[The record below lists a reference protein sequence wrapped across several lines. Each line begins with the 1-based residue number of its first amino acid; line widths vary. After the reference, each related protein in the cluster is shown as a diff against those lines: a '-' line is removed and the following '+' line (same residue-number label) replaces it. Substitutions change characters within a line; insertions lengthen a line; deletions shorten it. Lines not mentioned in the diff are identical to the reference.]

1 MTNILNSSPN
11 GEIQSPAT
19 DTTNVVQP
27 NAQLEADKLALQA
40 EYTRTRQ
47 ALIEVSVEQAKAN
60 PTYLN
65 SIKDTKLQN
74 SVVKQLYGFDTY
86 DQAVAVLGQDF
97 NASSN
102 DDGNG
107 DEDRTLKLER
117 EIKLM
122 KYNSSKSEVENAI
135 KDYKLTNPQYFVD
148 STAEDKLREELKF
161 ISGELPI
168 EERIKRASHIALS
181 PSYDPTAS
189 AYQIL
194 NSWSMVNGGNV
205 SLNDNRSEKEV
216 DTQRQIEAGRRLFN
230 LPTPT
235 QK

>member
-1 MTNILNSSPN
+1 MTIPLNSSTN
-11 GEIQSPAT
+11 VEIQSNAT
-19 DTTNVVQP
+19 DTTIVQP
-27 NAQLEADKLALQA
+27 TAEQLAQIEADKLSLQS
-40 EYTRTRQ
+40 EYTRNRQ
-47 ALIEVSVEQAKAN
+47 ALIEASTELAKAN
-60 PTYLN
+60 PIYLN

-97 NASSN
+97 NAPP
-102 DDGNG
+102 DGDGNG

-135 KDYKLTNPQYFVD
+135 KDYKLTNPQYFID
-148 STAEDKLREELKF
+148 PTAEDKLREELKF
-161 ISGELPI
+161 ISGELPLG
-168 EERIKRASHIALS
+168 ERIKKASHIALS

-194 NSWSMVNGGNV
+194 NS
-205 SLNDNRSEKEV
+205 
-216 DTQRQIEAGRRLFN
+216 
-230 LPTPT
+230 
-235 QK
+235 

>member
-1 MTNILNSSPN
+1 MELDRLS
-11 GEIQSPAT
+11 
-19 DTTNVVQP
+19 
-27 NAQLEADKLALQA
+27 LQG
-40 EYTRTRQ
+40 EYTRSRQ
-47 ALIEVSVEQAKAN
+47 ALIETSVELAKVN

-65 SIKDTKLQN
+65 SIKDTKLQD

-86 DQAVAVLGQDF
+86 NQAVAVLGQDF
-97 NASSN
+97 NAPP
-102 DDGNG
+102 DGDGNG

-148 STAEDKLREELKF
+148 PNAEDKLREELKF

-168 EERIKRASHIALS
+168 GERIKRASHIALS

-194 NSWSMVNGGNV
+194 NS
-205 SLNDNRSEKEV
+205 
-216 DTQRQIEAGRRLFN
+216 
-230 LPTPT
+230 
-235 QK
+235 

>member
-1 MTNILNSSPN
+1 MTNILNSSSN
-11 GEIQSPAT
+11 EEIQSTAV

-97 NASSN
+97 NAAPN

-148 STAEDKLREELKF
+148 PTAEDKLREELKF

-168 EERIKRASHIALS
+168 GERIKRASHIALS

-205 SLNDNRSEKEV
+205 TLNDNRSEKEV